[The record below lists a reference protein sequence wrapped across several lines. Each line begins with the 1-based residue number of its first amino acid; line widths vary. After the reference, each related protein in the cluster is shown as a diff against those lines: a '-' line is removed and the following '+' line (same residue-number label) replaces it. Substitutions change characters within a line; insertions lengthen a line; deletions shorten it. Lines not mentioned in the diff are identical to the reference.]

1 MEWKNNISNIFWN
14 KLLNYND
21 IIEDDDIFF

>member
-1 MEWKNNISNIFWN
+1 MEWKSNISNIFWN